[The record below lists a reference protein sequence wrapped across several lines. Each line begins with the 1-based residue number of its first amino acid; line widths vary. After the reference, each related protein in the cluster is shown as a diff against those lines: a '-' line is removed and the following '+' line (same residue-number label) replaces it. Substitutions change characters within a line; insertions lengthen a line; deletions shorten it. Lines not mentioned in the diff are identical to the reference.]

1 MVGRVFISCGQGSQ
15 REKNIAEKVCELLKT
30 ECKLEAPYLAFK
42 IQGFN
47 DIMKI
52 TDELRV
58 SDYYLFI
65 DFYRKKKFFD
75 CLRRKK
81 SLPCSLFTHQEL
93 ALAHHLGFKEII
105 AFQERGTPLEGF
117 LRYVQANPE
126 TFKDEKD
133 LLCKVKKAVED
144 RGWNKS
150 YSRNLVLAGI
160 DVVPK
165 TAELVDALV
174 YSDDG
179 INRHREYIWRAKIE
193 NRRPDAAAVNTV
205 CVLERI
211 ESSDGSKP
219 ESIDKSPLKWVNRK
233 AAYQT
238 KILPNDSGE
247 VDIFA
252 IHADERGIYLH
263 SELDLYPRKPIL
275 KNDGSYKLYY
285 KVFSESF
292 PLLSF
297 CVEVNYHHSLTDG
310 SDWENLSEV
319 KICPPNL

>member
-1 MVGRVFISCGQGSQ
+1 MVGRVFISCGQNSQ

-65 DFYRKKKFFD
+65 DFYRKKKFD

-81 SLPCSLFTHQEL
+81 SLPYSLFTHQEL
-93 ALAHHLGFKEII
+93 ALAYHLGFKEII

-133 LLCKVKKAVED
+133 LLYKVKKAVED
-144 RGWNKS
+144 RGWNKN

-165 TAELVDALV
+165 TAADALS

-179 INRHREYIWRAKIE
+179 INSHREYIWHAKIE
-193 NRRPDAAAVNTV
+193 NRRPDVAAVNTV

-211 ESSDGSKP
+211 ESSAGS
-219 ESIDKSPLKWVNRK
+219 EVECRDKSPLKWVGRK

-252 IHADERGIYLH
+252 IRADEAGIYLH
-263 SELDLYPRKPIL
+263 SELDLYPRKSIL
-275 KNDGSYKLYY
+275 RNDGSYKLHY

-297 CVEVNYHHSLTDG
+297 CVEVKYHHSPMDG
-310 SDWENLSEV
+310 SNWKNLSEV
-319 KICPPNL
+319 KICAPNL